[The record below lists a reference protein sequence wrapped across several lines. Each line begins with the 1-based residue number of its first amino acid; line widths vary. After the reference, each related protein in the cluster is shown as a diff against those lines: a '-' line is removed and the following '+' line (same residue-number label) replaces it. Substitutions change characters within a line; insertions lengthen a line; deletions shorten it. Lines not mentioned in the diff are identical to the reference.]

1 MRNRFYNEDANNY
14 VGLKKNKAMR
24 ENLSKRKIRKLKDV
38 MF

>member
-1 MRNRFYNEDANNY
+1 MRNRCYNEDANNDAS
-14 VGLKKNKAMR
+14 LKKNKAMR